1 MPVFPPAA
9 AIPLTSDAAVT
20 NDVLELLDTP
30 TTDPA
35 PLDRLMTGMLAM
47 LLATVTT
54 VPDAAEAL
62 FVMVT
67 APLEPFIT
75 VAATLFA
82 MELAAAAFLA
92 ALITAA

>member
-1 MPVFPPAA
+1 M
-9 AIPLTSDAAVT
+9 
-20 NDVLELLDTP
+20 LELLDTP

-35 PLDRLMTGMLAM
+35 PLDRLMTGMLAT

-54 VPDAAEAL
+54 APDAAEAL

-67 APLEPFIT
+67 APAPLEPFTRET